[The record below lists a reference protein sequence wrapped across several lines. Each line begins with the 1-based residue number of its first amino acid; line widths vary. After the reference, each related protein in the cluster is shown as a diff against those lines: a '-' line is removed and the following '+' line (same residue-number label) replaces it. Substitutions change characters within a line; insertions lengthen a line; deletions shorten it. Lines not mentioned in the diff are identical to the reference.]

1 MDIQTKFQTHK
12 DKATQTSE
20 QKQYNEKLFMYVC
33 LKKKKEKKKK
43 EAKI

>member
-20 QKQYNEKLFMYVC
+20 QKQYNEKPLPLFI
-33 LKKKKEKKKK
+33 KD
-43 EAKI
+43 